1 MKPEVMQVVSD
12 ARQILIHPESWIN
25 CFALSEDSDG
35 EIWEPAELVTMDRLS
50 LVGALELAAYKRKYP
65 REVMDTVI
73 AFLYPLCWK
82 QILAPYPYPHE
93 ILEDLTEGGHFAYE
107 ELGYFNDQDGRT
119 HAEVVGVLNTA
130 LAHGYAKTIPSLP
143 TERQAMLDAFT
154 GLMEEN
160 KRKGVTPP

>member
-12 ARQILIHPESWIN
+12 ARQLLIHPESWIN

-35 EIWEPAELVTMDRLS
+35 EIWSAAELVTMDRLS
-50 LVGALELAAYKRKYP
+50 LVGALELAGYKRKYP
-65 REVMDTVI
+65 REVMDAVI

-93 ILEDLTEGGHFAYE
+93 ILEDLTEGSGTFGYE

-130 LAHGYAKTIPSLP
+130 LAHCYANTQPSLP
-143 TERQAMLDAFT
+143 DPSDAMTIAFT
-154 GLMEEN
+154 GLIEEN
-160 KRKGVTPP
+160 KRKGIE